1 MELKKLYN
9 KVNKM
14 SLIKKIMLIVLASI
28 IITLLSKY
36 ILKREGFSGYNE
48 SDQTNNK
55 LLFDK
60 RTGDK
65 IYDDTY
71 ASIYDN
77 LVFNRLKNNYEVN
90 KIISITAPKEKS
102 KVLDVGCGTGHHVNL
117 FDKKDLIAY
126 GIDSSPSMIK
136 IAKERYPTSK
146 YKVNNALNPMIYEE
160 HTFAYI
166 TCLYF
171 TIYYIKDKNTLFNNC
186 FKWLLPGGILILHL
200 VDMNKFDPILPIGN
214 NKKQKENEKQSR
226 RKTTSIYDSDNIKYS
241 ADFTIDNTINSN
253 TTVLNNA
260 NATFKEKIK
269 FKNFNT
275 VRINEHKLYMN
286 TQKSILAIAKNNGFI
301 LQSIEELDRIDYQYN
316 YLYFLVKPS

>member
-60 RTGDK
+60 RTGDE

-90 KIISITAPKEKS
+90 KIIDITAPKEKS
-102 KVLDVGCGTGHHVNL
+102 KILDIGCGTGHHVNL
-117 FDKKDLIAY
+117 FDKKNLIAY

-136 IAKERYPTSK
+136 IAKERYPTLK
-146 YKVNNALNPMIYEE
+146 LNYKVNNALNPMIYEE

-171 TIYYIKDKNTLFNNC
+171 TIYYIKDKNALFNNC

-200 VDMNKFDPILPIGN
+200 VDMNKFDPILPIANEG
-214 NKKQKENEKQSR
+214 KGKGKGKEDGTPSP
-226 RKTTSIYDSDNIKYS
+226 RKTSSTYDSDNIKYQ
-241 ADFTIDNTINSN
+241 ADMIFDDSIKPNSII
-253 TTVLNNA
+253 LNNA
-260 NATFKEKIK
+260 NVTFKEKIK
-269 FKNFNT
+269 FKL
-275 VRINEHKLYMN
+275 EDLEKLN
-286 TQKSILAIAKNNGFI
+286 
-301 LQSIEELDRIDYQYN
+301 LD
-316 YLYFLVKPS
+316 LEKLE